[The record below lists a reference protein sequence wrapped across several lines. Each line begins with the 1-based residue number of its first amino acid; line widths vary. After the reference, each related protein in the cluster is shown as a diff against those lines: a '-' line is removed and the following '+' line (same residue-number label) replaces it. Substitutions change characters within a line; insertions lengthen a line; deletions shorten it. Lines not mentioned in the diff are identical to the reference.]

1 MGSGQR
7 ANTGS
12 EGVGRQQGR
21 GDPEIW
27 GERDRR
33 GRQGG
38 SQPRCP
44 QAQLQPRLP
53 PATLRTARPS
63 AVLHLLHLGLPAGTP
78 EQGLTAGQ
86 GTCLEQGKDGGKAAG
101 GHGAAMG
108 SGSGRFLRPGRRGTQ
123 GLRHV
128 SGARDQPHLRLCGG
142 LRAPPVSAL
151 PPEDRPWVLLS
162 LQGDW
167 EPWLSSTGVRNP
179 HPRQRPHPG
188 GTPPL
193 SQHPGAP
200 CSPLGAGNSPSHRRD
215 MGLSRPTGG
224 SARPR
229 GYPSRRCWWKDVT
242 WI

>member
-1 MGSGQR
+1 MASVR
-7 ANTGS
+7 T
-12 EGVGRQQGR
+12 QGAR
-21 GDPEIW
+21 GW
-27 GERDRR
+27 
-33 GRQGG
+33 GG
-38 SQPRCP
+38 SRGGGTPRSGVRGTDAAAREGHSPAVPKPSSSPAFHRPPCG
-44 QAQLQPRLP
+44 P
-53 PATLRTARPS
+53 PAPS

-86 GTCLEQGKDGGKAAG
+86 GTCLEQGQDGGKAAG

-200 CSPLGAGNSPSHRRD
+200 CSPLGVGNSPSHRRD